1 MFGIADRRK
10 GPPTRGIRGVGLF
23 AVAIGILFTA
33 LPVAAQEDPIPVT
46 RADTMAIVD
55 SLQAAMDTIQESHP
69 QDSPERAGF
78 IFATEDGKGSFR
90 LRASIRLN
98 GAWDGSGLQST
109 DVFDTYLIP
118 VGVTETPEQARFFM
132 QATQTRFGFELNRDT
147 GRGIVYGRIETDF
160 RGTDN
165 SLRLRHAYGEFWKV
179 LVGQTWSTFTDVST
193 LPVTVDFEGPPSSN
207 SVRTPQVRYTTT
219 PVERWTT
226 SVALEAP
233 QVDATVVNDS
243 VSGTSATFQG
253 FGDIAARARLELGW
267 GHLTF
272 STIFRSIT
280 LQDVDRET
288 QFLPGLGFQLSGRL
302 DLDDED
308 QLLFQAIGGRAVSRF
323 VGSLGGKGLD
333 LLLNPETGRWVEVRS
348 YGGYLTYSH
357 RWIRIA
363 PDLVSNFTAGAMG
376 VINEDFES
384 DDAFRNSVYFSGNGF
399 WRITEGTRVGSEVSW
414 GRRYNKDGQS
424 GSAVRFSF
432 AAYLDF

>member
-1 MFGIADRRK
+1 VFVAERRRDHSS
-10 GPPTRGIRGVGLF
+10 TRRFRRGALLGF
-23 AVAIGILFTA
+23 AVGVLTLAS
-33 LPVAAQEDPIPVT
+33 PVAAQEDPVSAT
-46 RADTMAIVD
+46 RTDTLAIVD
-55 SLQAAMDTIQESHP
+55 SLQAATDTIQESHP
-69 QDSPERAGF
+69 QDSPDQAGF
-78 IFATEDGKGSFR
+78 IFATSDGKGSFR

-118 VGVTETPEQARFFM
+118 VGFTETPEQARFFM

-147 GRGIVYGRIETDF
+147 GRGIVYGRIEADF

-179 LVGQTWSTFTDVST
+179 SVGQTWSTFTDVST

-207 SVRTPQVRYTTT
+207 SVRTPQVRFTTR
-219 PVERWTT
+219 PLANWTT

-233 QVDATVVNDS
+233 QVDATVSNDS
-243 VSGTSATFQG
+243 VSGTSASFQG

-280 LQDVDRET
+280 LQSTERET
-288 QFLPGLGFQLSGRL
+288 QFLPGLGFQFSGRL

-308 QLLFQAIGGRAVSRF
+308 QLLFQAIGGRAISRF
-323 VGSLGGKGLD
+323 VGSLGEKGLD
-333 LLLNPETGRWVEVRS
+333 LLLNPQTGRWVVVRS

-363 PDLVSNFTAGAMG
+363 PDLISNFTVGAMG
-376 VINEDFES
+376 ILNEDFES
-384 DDAFRNSVYFSGNGF
+384 DDAFRNSFYFSGNGF
-399 WRITEGTRVGSEVSW
+399 WRITEGTRVGSEISW
-414 GRRYNKDGQS
+414 GARYNKDGQS
-424 GSAVRFSF
+424 GSAIRFSF